1 MCVNVCGGGWLSS
14 AKLNAAQHSG
24 DIRETSVHSRDYRS
38 QCDYYSVR
46 QLSIQGMTG
55 IESNMKHY
63 PYRHIRT
70 HSACVYMTAYA
81 DRMK

>member
-1 MCVNVCGGGWLSS
+1 MCVYVCGGGWLSS

-63 PYRHIRT
+63 P
-70 HSACVYMTAYA
+70 
-81 DRMK
+81 